1 MDIRIEKGDGC
12 RRTMHVSAAAAEV
25 AQETDSVMDE
35 FRQARVPGF
44 RTGKAP
50 PAVIRRRFQKEIA
63 DATGKRA
70 ATRLLR
76 EALGERD
83 MERVGPARFTAID
96 LSDDGGLTFTVE
108 FDLMPSFEAPDI
120 KAFAPQSE
128 ATDDN
133 GRKDELSEYLLAS
146 TDFEL
151 PKSLVDQEAELAAER
166 GQGADD
172 ERLRADAGR
181 RVKLLLILQAIA
193 RAEGIEVDDR
203 DVDDRISQMAADSGS
218 SPQALRTDLEQKNG
232 LERLALFLLAE
243 QTMDYILSGE
253 WQAADGK

>member
-1 MDIRIEKGDGC
+1 
-12 RRTMHVSAAAAEV
+12 
-25 AQETDSVMDE
+25 
-35 FRQARVPGF
+35 
-44 RTGKAP
+44 
-50 PAVIRRRFQKEIA
+50 
-63 DATGKRA
+63 
-70 ATRLLR
+70 
-76 EALGERD
+76 
-83 MERVGPARFTAID
+83 
-96 LSDDGGLTFTVE
+96 
-108 FDLMPSFEAPDI
+108 
-120 KAFAPQSE
+120 
-128 ATDDN
+128 
-133 GRKDELSEYLLAS
+133 
-146 TDFEL
+146 
-151 PKSLVDQEAELAAER
+151 VDQEAELAAER